1 MNKKL
6 IALAVGTAMGIAPM
20 AASAA
25 KVTVYGHAQV
35 EIHNTDITV
44 TNNAVP
50 ANSLSGDVNA
60 LSDNARGRFGIK
72 ASEKLGNGMTA
83 IAKFEFRLDTTT
95 NNRGGGNTSTPRESF
110 VGLKGN
116 FGTVQLGN
124 LKSAYKY
131 TGGVKYDAFVAT
143 VLEAR
148 NQGGMSGGD
157 LGNKSFGHNSFMANS
172 IGYITPKMN
181 GFQGWLTYSPDE
193 TFNSKGDDG
202 DMTLSVKYNNG
213 PMELFVK
220 YVNNDDN
227 VTGSSTGGDGVAF
240 GGAYKFGNHKVMGQY
255 ELLDRDALGDVDYY
269 FLAYHFKSGNNTFVG
284 QLGNRDP
291 DTVSEG
297 ETDYYMVGLVHALS
311 KKTRLTIGYSNSDRD
326 AVSAANSLGGSGQ
339 GREVETFAVGMR
351 MIF

>member
-6 IALAVGTAMGIAPM
+6 IALAVGAAMGIAPM

-35 EIHNTDITV
+35 EIHNSDITI
-44 TNNAVP
+44 TAPGNLGGGSISEDFN
-50 ANSLSGDVNA
+50 L
-60 LSDNARGRFGIK
+60 LTDNARGRLGVK

-83 IAKFEFRLDTTT
+83 IAKFEWKIDTTT
-95 NNRGGGNTSTPRESF
+95 GGRDTGNRESF

-148 NQGGMSGGD
+148 NQGGMSGSD
-157 LGNKSFGHNSFMANS
+157 LGNSSYGHNSFMANS

-193 TFNSKGDDG
+193 SGNSKGDDG
-202 DMTLSVKYNNG
+202 DITLSGKYNNG
-213 PMELFVK
+213 PLEVGAA

-227 VTGSSTGGDGVAF
+227 VGSGVGGDGWKLL
-240 GGAYKFGNHKVMGQY
+240 GSYKFGNHKVMGQY
-255 ELLDRDALGDVDYY
+255 ESLDTDAIGDVDYY
-269 FLAYHFKSGNNTFVG
+269 FLAYHFTSGNNVFVG

-291 DTVSEG
+291 DSVGG
-297 ETDYYMVGLVHALS
+297 ETDYYMIGLIHNLS
-311 KKTRLTIGYSNSDRD
+311 KKTRLTIGYSSSETDNTFTTPG
-326 AVSAANSLGGSGQ
+326 V
-339 GREVETFAVGMR
+339 EVDTFAAGLR

>member
-6 IALAVGTAMGIAPM
+6 IALAVGATMGVAPM

-35 EIHNTDITV
+35 EVHNSDITL
-44 TNNAVP
+44 TDTQNNGGASISEDF
-50 ANSLSGDVNA
+50 NL
-60 LSDNARGRFGIK
+60 LTDNARGRLGVK

-83 IAKFEFRLDTTT
+83 IAKFEWKIDTTQ
-95 NNRGGGNTSTPRESF
+95 GGRDNGNRESF

-148 NQGGMSGGD
+148 NQGGMSGSD
-157 LGNKSFGHNSFMANS
+157 LGNSSYGHNSFLENS

-193 TFNSKGDDG
+193 GLGNKGDDG
-202 DMTLSVKYNNG
+202 DYSAALKYNNG
-213 PMELFVK
+213 PLEVGAAII
-220 YVNNDDN
+220 NNDDN
-227 VTGSSTGGDGVAF
+227 TGAVPGNGGDGWKLI
-240 GGAYKFGNHKVMGQY
+240 GSYKFGNHKVMGQY
-255 ELLDRDALGDVDYY
+255 ESLDSDALGDVDYY
-269 FLAYHFKSGNNTFVG
+269 FLAYHFKSGNNTFIG

-291 DTVSEG
+291 DATGAG
-297 ETDYYMVGLVHALS
+297 ETDYYMIGMTHALS
-311 KKTRLTIGYSNSDRD
+311 KKTRAHIGYSNSDTD
-326 AVSAANSLGGSGQ
+326 NTTTQFGAEL
-339 GREVETFAVGMR
+339 ETFSVGLR

>member
-6 IALAVGTAMGIAPM
+6 IALAVGAAMGIAPM

-35 EIHNTDITV
+35 EVHNSDITIQAPGNLGGASISEDFNLL
-44 TNNAVP
+44 T
-50 ANSLSGDVNA
+50 
-60 LSDNARGRFGIK
+60 DNARGRLGVK

-83 IAKFEFRLDTTT
+83 IAKFEWKIDTTV
-95 NNRGGGNTSTPRESF
+95 GGRDNGNRESF

-148 NQGGMSGGD
+148 NQGGMSGSD
-157 LGNKSFGHNSFMANS
+157 LGNSSYGHNSFLANS
-172 IGYITPKMN
+172 IGYISPKMN

-193 TFNSKGDDG
+193 SGNSKGDDG
-202 DMTLSVKYNNG
+202 DLSASLKYNNG
-213 PMELFVK
+213 PMELGFA
-220 YVNNDDN
+220 YINNDDN
-227 VTGSSTGGDGVAF
+227 SGAVPGNGGDGWKLL
-240 GGAYKFGNHKVMGQY
+240 GSYKFGNHKVMGQY
-255 ELLDRDALGDVDYY
+255 EALSPDGSDDVDYY
-269 FLAYHFKSGNNTFVG
+269 FVAYHFTSGNNVFVG
-284 QLGNRDP
+284 QLGSRSD
-291 DTVSEG
+291 DTVGVEDL
-297 ETDYYMVGLVHALS
+297 DYYMIGLIHNLS
-311 KKTRLTIGYSNSDRD
+311 KKTRLTIGYSDSEIDNS
-326 AVSAANSLGGSGQ
+326 ATQPGFEVS
-339 GREVETFAVGMR
+339 TFAAGLR